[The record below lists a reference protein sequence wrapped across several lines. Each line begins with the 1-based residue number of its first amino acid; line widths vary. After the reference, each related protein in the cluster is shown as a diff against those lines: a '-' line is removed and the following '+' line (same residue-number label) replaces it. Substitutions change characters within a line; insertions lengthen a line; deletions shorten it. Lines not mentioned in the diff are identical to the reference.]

1 MFLVLLDTP
10 SEPLSTD
17 TSVMDSDE
25 GQQQLQA
32 NESDDSLWYE
42 QWIWVRNGL
51 IQWIMYTGHA
61 RLQYIYFG
69 FYF

>member
-32 NESDDSLWYE
+32 NESDDSL
-42 QWIWVRNGL
+42 
-51 IQWIMYTGHA
+51 
-61 RLQYIYFG
+61 
-69 FYF
+69 